1 VQLHPN
7 VFLKD
12 RSMSSR
18 SLNWLKFGGLV
29 ALAFALGLLFAGLL
43 DLPNRSSAQEQGRAA
58 AAIAQVPAP
67 SIPTARPLQELSEA
81 FAAVSEHVKPT
92 VVYIR
97 SQRTEQATRQRV
109 PPGMERF
116 FPRFRQQPDIEQG
129 SGSGFVVSADG
140 YILTNNHVVEGAEQ
154 VTVRLLDRRE
164 FKAKVVGTDPNTDVA
179 VLKIDA
185 KGLQPV
191 ALGNS
196 DDARVGEWV
205 LAIGNPLGEGLTFTV
220 TSGIVSAKGRALTGL
235 PGRGQ
240 GSIQDFIQT
249 DAAINPGNSGG
260 PLVSVRGEVIGIN
273 SAIASETGF
282 YSGYGF
288 AIPINLARTVMNQLI
303 ETGSVHRA
311 ALGVS
316 IDNVTLNDAAYVGLP
331 EIRGVVV
338 KDIPSDDSPAKAAG
352 IQPGDVIIAVDGK
365 PVERVGQLQQ
375 VIGFRKPG
383 DMVKVEVARKGGVRK
398 TVTVRLQALSE
409 QPQLAAANEG
419 DSDGAGND
427 GGAAMNRLGISVE
440 PVTPDVA
447 QQLQLPSN
455 MRGLVVTDVTPGGPA
470 WETLYDDPQ
479 RNGPD
484 VILSVEG
491 KPVRTEAELRN
502 ALKAE
507 KPGSIVTLGIYNPR
521 AQGRR
526 VERIKLGDK

>member
-1 VQLHPN
+1 
-7 VFLKD
+7 
-12 RSMSSR
+12 MSAR

-43 DLPNRSSAQEQGRAA
+43 DLPNRSTAQQQGHPAT
-58 AAIAQVPAP
+58 AIAQVTPP
-67 SIPTARPLQELSEA
+67 SIPEARSLQQLSEA
-81 FAAVSEHVKPT
+81 FAAVAEHVKPS

-97 SQRTEQATRQRV
+97 SQRTEQASRQRV

-116 FPRFRQQPDIEQG
+116 FPRFRQQPEIEQG

-140 YILTNNHVVEGAEQ
+140 YVLTNNHVVEGAEQ

-164 FKAKVVGTDPNTDVA
+164 FKAKVVGTDANTDVA

-185 KGLQPV
+185 RGLPPM

-220 TSGIVSAKGRALTGL
+220 TSGIVSAKGRALQGL
-235 PGRGQ
+235 PGRGV

-338 KDIPSDDSPAKAAG
+338 KDIPTDDSPAKAAG
-352 IQPGDVIIAVDGK
+352 IVPGDVIISVDNK

-383 DMVKVEVARKGGVRK
+383 DVVKVEVARKGGLRK
-398 TVTVRLQALSE
+398 TFDVKLQALND
-409 QPQLAAANEG
+409 QPQVAS
-419 DSDGAGND
+419 SDQED
-427 GGAAMNRLGISVE
+427 TGGAASSGGAVMNRLGVSVE
-440 PVTPDVA
+440 PVTPDIA
-447 QQLQLPSN
+447 QQLQLPN
-455 MRGLVVTDVTPGGPA
+455 GMRGLVVTDVTPGGPA
-470 WETLYDDPQ
+470 WETLLDDPQ

-484 VILSVEG
+484 IILEIEG
-491 KPVRTEAELRN
+491 KPVKTEADLRN

-507 KPGSIVTLGIYNPR
+507 KPGSIVTLRVYNPR

-526 VERIKLGDK
+526 VERIKLAE

>member
-1 VQLHPN
+1 
-7 VFLKD
+7 
-12 RSMSSR
+12 MSSR

-43 DLPNRSSAQEQGRAA
+43 DLPNRTSAQEQTRQAS
-58 AAIAQVPAP
+58 IAQVPSP
-67 SIPTARPLQELSEA
+67 SIPAARPLQELSEA

-97 SQRTEQATRQRV
+97 SQRTEQTTRQRV

-164 FKAKVVGTDPNTDVA
+164 FKARVIGSDPNTDVA
-179 VLKIDA
+179 VLKIEA

-220 TSGIVSAKGRALTGL
+220 TSGIVSAKGRALAGL

-288 AIPINLARTVMNQLI
+288 AIPINLARAVMNQLI

-338 KDIPSDDSPAKAAG
+338 KDIPSEDSPAKAAG
-352 IQPGDVIIAVDGK
+352 IQPGDVIVAVDGK

-383 DMVKVEVARKGGVRK
+383 DVVKVEVARKGGVRK
-398 TVTVRLQALSE
+398 TVNVKLQALND
-409 QPQLAAANEG
+409 QPQLATADERDTG
-419 DSDGAGND
+419 DGASS
-427 GGAAMNRLGISVE
+427 GGATMNLLGISVE
-440 PVTPDVA
+440 PVTADIA
-447 QQLQLPSN
+447 QQLQLPPN
-455 MRGLVVTDVTPGGPA
+455 MRGLVVTNVTPGGPA
-470 WETLYDDPQ
+470 WETLFDDPQ
-479 RNGPD
+479 RGGPD
-484 VILSVEG
+484 IILSVEG

-526 VERIKLGDK
+526 VERIRLGDK

>member
-1 VQLHPN
+1 
-7 VFLKD
+7 
-12 RSMSSR
+12 MSAR

-43 DLPNRSSAQEQGRAA
+43 DLPNRSSAQEQARGS
-58 AAIAQVPAP
+58 AAIAQVATP
-67 SIPTARPLQELSEA
+67 SIPAARPLQDLSES
-81 FAAVSEHVKPT
+81 FAAVAEHVKPS

-97 SQRTEQATRQRV
+97 SQRTERAATQQRV

-116 FPRFRQQPDIEQG
+116 FPRFRQQPEIEQG
-129 SGSGFVVSADG
+129 SGSGFVISADG

-164 FKAKVVGTDPNTDVA
+164 FKAKVIGSDPNTDVA

-185 KGLQPV
+185 TNLPPM

-220 TSGIVSAKGRALTGL
+220 TSGIVSAKGRALPGL
-235 PGRGQ
+235 PARGQ

-303 ETGSVHRA
+303 ESGQVHRA

-316 IDNVTLNDAAYVGLP
+316 IADVSLADAEYVGLP
-331 EIRGVVV
+331 AIRGVVV
-338 KDIPSDDSPAKAAG
+338 KDIPSEDSPARAAG
-352 IQPGDVIIAVDGK
+352 IEPGDIIVAVDGK
-365 PVERVGQLQQ
+365 PVEYVGQLQQ

-383 DMVKVEVARKGGVRK
+383 EVVKVEVARKGGVRK
-398 TVTVRLQALSE
+398 TFGVKLQPLNDTA
-409 QPQLAAANEG
+409 QVAAGEG
-419 DSDGAGND
+419 PDAPGDATP
-427 GGAAMNRLGISVE
+427 GGTAMNRLGISVE
-440 PVTPDVA
+440 PIGADAAVE
-447 QQLQLPSN
+447 LQLPADT
-455 MRGLVVTDVTPGGPA
+455 RGLIVTDVTPGGPA
-470 WETLYDDPQ
+470 WEVLFDDPQ
-479 RNGPD
+479 RGGPD
-484 VILSVEG
+484 IILSVEG
-491 KPVRTEAELRN
+491 KPVRTEGDLRK
-502 ALKAE
+502 ALLAE
-507 KPGSIVTLGIYNPR
+507 KPGSIVTLRVFNPR
-521 AQGRR
+521 AQTRR
-526 VERIKLGDK
+526 VERLRLADGQ